1 MEENQLLALW
11 ESYKRKLSENLILNR
26 QNAQDLTKIKVKSL
40 LSGMQPLKIF
50 AILTGIIWVLLLDV
64 VVLNIW
70 PAASPIFLIA
80 IGIHILLTKLAIGI
94 YIYQLVLI
102 NLVDINEPILSTQE
116 KIAKLKSSTLWIT
129 RLLFLQLPA
138 WTVFYWSKE
147 MFQNLNALQISIH
160 VSVALGMTFL
170 SIWLY
175 RNIRVENRDKR
186 WFRLLLGG
194 VEWDPIM
201 KSIDLLQQID
211 EAKREG

>member
-1 MEENQLLALW
+1 MEENQLFALW
-11 ESYKRKLSENLILNR
+11 ESYDRKLSENLILNI
-26 QNAQDLTKIKVKSL
+26 QNAQDITKIKVKSL

>member
-11 ESYKRKLSENLILNR
+11 ESYDRKLSENLILNR

-160 VSVALGMTFL
+160 ISVALGMTFL
-170 SIWLY
+170 AIWLY

>member
-1 MEENQLLALW
+1 MEENQLFALW
-11 ESYKRKLSENLILNR
+11 ESYDRKLSENLILNR

>member
-11 ESYKRKLSENLILNR
+11 ESYDRKLSENLILNR

-64 VVLNIW
+64 VVFNIW
-70 PAASPIFLIA
+70 PAANPIFLIA

-138 WTVFYWSKE
+138 WTVFYWSEE

-170 SIWLY
+170 AIWLY

-194 VEWDPIM
+194 VEWDPMM

>member
-1 MEENQLLALW
+1 MEENQLFALW
-11 ESYKRKLSENLILNR
+11 ESYDRKLSENLILNR
-26 QNAQDLTKIKVKSL
+26 QNAQDITKIKVKSL

-64 VVLNIW
+64 VVFNIW

-147 MFQNLNALQISIH
+147 MFQNINALQISIH

-170 SIWLY
+170 AIWLY
-175 RNIRVENRDKR
+175 RNITVENRDKR

>member
-11 ESYKRKLSENLILNR
+11 ESYDRKLSENLILNR

-70 PAASPIFLIA
+70 PAANPIFLIA

-170 SIWLY
+170 AIWLY

-194 VEWDPIM
+194 VEWDPVM

>member
-11 ESYKRKLSENLILNR
+11 ESYDRKLSENLILNR

-170 SIWLY
+170 AIWLY

-194 VEWDPIM
+194 VEWDPVM

>member
-11 ESYKRKLSENLILNR
+11 ESYDRKLSENLILNR

-170 SIWLY
+170 AIWLY

>member
-11 ESYKRKLSENLILNR
+11 ESYDRKLSENLILNR

-147 MFQNLNALQISIH
+147 MFQNLNALQVSIH

-170 SIWLY
+170 TIWLY

-194 VEWDPIM
+194 VEWDPVM